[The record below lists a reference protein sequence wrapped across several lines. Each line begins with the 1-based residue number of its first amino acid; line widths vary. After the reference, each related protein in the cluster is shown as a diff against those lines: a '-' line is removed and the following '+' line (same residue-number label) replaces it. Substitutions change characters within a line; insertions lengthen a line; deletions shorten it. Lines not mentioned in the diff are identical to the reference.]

1 MPRHLLPPG
10 EIIGEDY
17 QIVRL
22 LGYGGMGEV
31 YLARH
36 HLTGQQVAIKV
47 LAMHLSEEVDLRI
60 RFLDEARIL
69 ARLDH
74 PNIVMLHNF
83 KQDRGRL
90 LILMQYVDGLGLD
103 HILAREGPLHPE
115 RAALMF
121 APLCDALH
129 HAHEN
134 AIIHRDLKPSNILVD
149 KSGKARLTDFGIAKL
164 TEGGAN
170 LTRTGT
176 RVGTSWF
183 MSPEQGLN
191 QPADARSDI
200 YALGVTLYNALA
212 GRLPFGGASEYE
224 VIKGHVERPP
234 PPIYQSEHPFAQ
246 AIEEILSRALA
257 KRPEERYQNGV
268 QMRDALLD
276 ALAAFGDDSGVRSAA
291 GTGLFRVHQERGTEG
306 APGRS
311 TGARSQRTVVDEI
324 LPVPTGELRVA
335 TPPLGGRSGVG
346 EGREPGAARPTP
358 PLPGAAGGEPG
369 ASPEAESGPRSPGG
383 PSPFTPPGRPAAP
396 GKLSESTGILRGD
409 PEAEGAAG
417 AAGPAAPRD
426 RAPEGAP
433 PDASAGPPPAPH
445 RTPVGLT
452 SLPLEVPSSSPGGP
466 ADSSPVGLAAEPRRR
481 APESSE
487 ALAEEVGSPT
497 GAPAGSPAGA
507 PAGAPTGEPTG
518 EPAGEPAASEGAPR
532 PRHSSTSPL
541 GERIIKD
548 DPPPAGRRATAKFPR
563 PPAPPAESSAETQA
577 EQETEAEGLPGDEAG
592 SDSER

>member
-1 MPRHLLPPG
+1 MPRHLLPSG

-17 QIVRL
+17 QIVKL

-103 HILAREGPLHPE
+103 HILAREGPMHPE

-149 KSGKARLTDFGIAKL
+149 RSGKARLTDFGIAKL

-234 PPIYQSEHPFAQ
+234 PPIYRSEHPFAQ
-246 AIEEILSRALA
+246 AIEEVVSRALA

-276 ALAAFGDDSGVRSAA
+276 ALAAFGDENGVRSAT
-291 GTGLFRVHQERGTEG
+291 GTGLFRVHPERGAEG
-306 APGRS
+306 PPGGS
-311 TGARSQRTVVDEI
+311 TGARARRTVVDEV

-346 EGREPGAARPTP
+346 EEKEPGAARPTP
-358 PLPGAAGGEPG
+358 PLRGAGLGEPG
-369 ASPEAESGPRSPGG
+369 ASPEVESGPHSTGG
-383 PSPFTPPGRPAAP
+383 PSPYTPPGRPAAP

-409 PEAEGAAG
+409 PAADGPAGSVSRGDRVPEGEAPADAR
-417 AAGPAAPRD
+417 AGPV
-426 RAPEGAP
+426 
-433 PDASAGPPPAPH
+433 PAPH

-466 ADSSPVGLAAEPRRR
+466 ADSSPTAIAADPSQRASESSER
-481 APESSE
+481 APE
-487 ALAEEVGSPT
+487 
-497 GAPAGSPAGA
+497 PAGDPGSG
-507 PAGAPTGEPTG
+507 G
-518 EPAGEPAASEGAPR
+518 AGEAHPPTRSPAASEQAPR

-541 GERIIKD
+541 GERVIPD
-548 DPPPAGRRATAKFPR
+548 DPPPAGRRATAEFPQ
-563 PPAPPAESSAETQA
+563 PPVPPAESSTEAHG
-577 EQETEAEGLPGDEAG
+577 EQEAEAEGVPGEQAG
-592 SDSER
+592 RDSER